1 MIAIITPTP
10 STFQF
15 ISQFQPLKKSK
26 LKHHIMPSVQ
36 LDTFPTVCGF
46 SGIIPGER
54 CPSCGRLEGEIPFER
69 LRRITGYLVGS
80 LDRWNDAKRA
90 EEHDRVKHNVSGTYN
105 KAEKAAREHAK
116 HTAKSSL
123 GKA

>member
-1 MIAIITPTP
+1 MPETLCLTRSCSSARFA
-10 STFQF
+10 SFQR
-15 ISQFQPLKKSK
+15 SSEP
-26 LKHHIMPSVQ
+26 
-36 LDTFPTVCGF
+36 VCGF

-90 EEHDRVKHNVSGTYN
+90 EEHDRVKHNVSGTYT